1 MSLNG
6 KLGLPEF
13 SFGDAIWA
21 GIKNA
26 LVNSVTGPFRAIGK
40 LFSRGEEPEALEVDP
55 VEFSPGSA
63 AMTARRAVTSSGW
76 RTSCARR
83 PTSG

>member
-1 MSLNG
+1 LSLNG

-13 SFGDAIWA
+13 RFGDAIWA

-55 VEFSPGSA
+55 SSS
-63 AMTARRAVTSSGW
+63 RRGAP
-76 RTSCARR
+76 R
-83 PTSG
+83 